1 MTQRCA
7 TCAATLSYLVGDV
20 TPYELIDPLEG
31 GPKVL
36 LAHTEERC
44 RFHHFLTPELRIPR
58 LAAEQPVKEREEVLA
73 GSGGGTAGGTVGTA
87 SARPRWERWVRTD
100 VPTG

>member
-7 TCAATLSYLVGDV
+7 TCSAPLSYLVGDV

-31 GPKVL
+31 GPLAL
-36 LAHTEERC
+36 LPHSEERC
-44 RFHHFLTPELRIPR
+44 RFHRFLTPR
-58 LAAEQPVKEREEVLA
+58 LSTVLL
-73 GSGGGTAGGTVGTA
+73 
-87 SARPRWERWVRTD
+87 ERWVRTD